1 MRPKFILIIS
11 GILVLTG
18 MLISFLQSENE
29 VNDLATVQQDLP
41 QGSFMNVSKSLDPV
55 ESKNGVYS
63 IQISDA
69 KEGDS
74 LSATITDPN
83 GNIVTS
89 KSITKSLF
97 QENFTIFSQGTYE
110 LKIQNTAQSDMQV
123 LAIIGYYPHGTTLL
137 DVFDIIVLIAG
148 LGGLAVGI
156 MYLVKERRGKANL
169 S

>member
-29 VNDLATVQQDLP
+29 VSDLATVQQDLS

-55 ESKNGVYS
+55 QSKDGVYS
-63 IQISDA
+63 IQISDF
-69 KEGDS
+69 KESDS
-74 LSATITDPN
+74 LSAAITDPN

-89 KSITKSLF
+89 KSITKSPF
-97 QENFTIFSQGTYE
+97 QENFTVFSPGTYE
-110 LKIQNTAQSDMQV
+110 LRVQNTAQSDMQV
-123 LAIIGYYPHGTTLL
+123 LAIIGYYPQGATLL
-137 DVFDIIVLIAG
+137 DVFDIIVLIVG
-148 LGGLAVGI
+148 LSGLAIGI
-156 MYLVKERRGKANL
+156 MYLIKERRGKTNV